1 MTTSTLSPRS
11 HLAFPHLEEFGKRT
25 MRAGTLF
32 CPFLSLLNP
41 CRGRV
46 SSLDSRVR
54 DSEDQ
59 LQRLQSSRTDQLQAF
74 GPWMRTLVE
83 SLQRNRNRFRKMPKG
98 PVGSMICL
106 KDYKWSTAV
115 EQVLRG
121 VLSCFIVDNPYD
133 DAAFKHIASEVLR
146 RGGHGRVDTIICSFQ
161 VKPYV
166 WHHVS
171 PCDVM

>member
-1 MTTSTLSPRS
+1 
-11 HLAFPHLEEFGKRT
+11 
-25 MRAGTLF
+25 MRAGTPFCLF
-32 CPFLSLLNP
+32 FSLLNS

-59 LQRLQSSRTDQLQAF
+59 LRRLQSSRTDQLQAF

-98 PVGSMICL
+98 PVGSMIHL

-115 EQVLRG
+115 EQVLRT

-133 DAAFKHIASEVLR
+133 DAAFKRIASEVLR
-146 RGGHGRVDTIICSFQ
+146 RGGGHGRVDTIICSFQ
-161 VKPYV
+161 VRPCDIA

-171 PCDVM
+171 PCELM